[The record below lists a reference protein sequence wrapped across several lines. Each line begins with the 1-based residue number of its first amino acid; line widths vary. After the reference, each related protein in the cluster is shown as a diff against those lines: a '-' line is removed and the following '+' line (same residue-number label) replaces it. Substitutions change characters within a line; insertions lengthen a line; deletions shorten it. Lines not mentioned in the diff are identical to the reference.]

1 MTTENTSRNLTAFTV
16 TVDAKENI
24 TTGISAHDR
33 AKTVEVL
40 LDPKSKPTDLAR
52 PGHVNPLRAEPGG
65 VLVRAGHTE
74 AAIDL
79 ANMANVYSAG
89 LICEIMADDGTMA
102 RLDSLE
108 EVAREH
114 GLKIISIAQL
124 IAHRRQHESLVTR
137 VSEARLPTDRW
148 GDFKII
154 TYTSTVDANPHVALV
169 KGDVA
174 GPDPVLVR
182 IHSECLT
189 GDVFTSERCD
199 CGSQLFMAMD
209 QIDREGVGVLVYMR
223 QEGRGIG
230 LHNKIAAYALQD
242 EGMDTV
248 EANLALGFGPDLRHY
263 GIGAQILDDLGIKK
277 IRLLTNNPKKIAGI
291 DGYGLEVVEQLGI
304 EAKINQNNVRYLST
318 KRDKMGHMLSLN
330 DHQNMTSGAD
340 PDHSS

>member
-1 MTTENTSRNLTAFTV
+1 MR
-16 TVDAKENI
+16 I
-24 TTGISAHDR
+24 
-33 AKTVEVL
+33 
-40 LDPKSKPTDLAR
+40 
-52 PGHVNPLRAEPGG
+52 
-65 VLVRAGHTE
+65 
-74 AAIDL
+74 
-79 ANMANVYSAG
+79 
-89 LICEIMADDGTMA
+89 
-102 RLDSLE
+102 
-108 EVAREH
+108 
-114 GLKIISIAQL
+114 
-124 IAHRRQHESLVTR
+124 
-137 VSEARLPTDRW
+137 
-148 GDFKII
+148 
-154 TYTSTVDANPHVALV
+154 PHVALV

-304 EAKINQNNVRYLST
+304 EAKINPNNVRYLST